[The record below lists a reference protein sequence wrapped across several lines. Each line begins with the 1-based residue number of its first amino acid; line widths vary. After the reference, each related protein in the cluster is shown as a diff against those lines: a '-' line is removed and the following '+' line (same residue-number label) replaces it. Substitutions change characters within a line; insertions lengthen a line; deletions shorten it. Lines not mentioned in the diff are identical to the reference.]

1 MLDGNRDDYL
11 HMHRPFFFFFF
22 TQHLYMRRTVSLP
35 INLFNAQKFQAG
47 GLFCPAAGVAFTRH
61 RLTPLTTTTTKI
73 DIQPT
78 AYTKAS
84 GLYDSFYSFFFF
96 FPLFLGRPRILK
108 MSHPLYSMHLI
119 HGTAA
124 LDS

>member
-11 HMHRPFFFFFF
+11 HMHRPFFSFC

>member
-11 HMHRPFFFFFF
+11 HMHRPFFLFIFFC

-61 RLTPLTTTTTKI
+61 RLTPLTTTTTKNRH
-73 DIQPT
+73 PT
-78 AYTKAS
+78 DC
-84 GLYDSFYSFFFF
+84 LYKSFRSLRFPFIHF
-96 FPLFLGRPRILK
+96 FPLFSGKAPHFINE
-108 MSHPLYSMHLI
+108 SPPLFNAFNSWNCCF
-119 HGTAA
+119 G
-124 LDS
+124 